1 MARLNNKVAIIT
13 GGAKGLGAE
22 MAKRFVEEGAKVVI
36 TDLDTQTG
44 EETAANIGENIF
56 FMKHD
61 VSKKED
67 WQKVI
72 KTTLD
77 KYGKINIIVNDAGV
91 GMIGDVESMTEDM
104 WNTTIA
110 VNLTGTMWGVKLG
123 IEAMKG
129 NGEKNSIIN
138 LSSVDGLVGDANLL
152 AYNASKGGVRLL
164 TKSAALHCA
173 EKGYD
178 IRVNSIHPGYILTP
192 MVEAGLKQKPK
203 AMDYLVSLHP
213 MGRLGKPSEIANL
226 ALFLASDESSFS
238 TGSEFVAD
246 GGYTAQ

>member
-1 MARLNNKVAIIT
+1 MARLDNKVAVIT

-36 TDLDTQTG
+36 TDLDTKSG
-44 EETAANIGENIF
+44 EETAAKIGKNIL

-72 KTTLD
+72 KATLD
-77 KYGKINIIVNDAGV
+77 NYGKINIVVNDAGV

-123 IEAMKG
+123 IEAMKD

-178 IRVNSIHPGYILTP
+178 IRVNSIHPGYIMTP
-192 MVEAGLKQKPK
+192 MVEAGLKQNPK
-203 AMDYLVSLHP
+203 AMDYLASLHP
-213 MGRLGKPSEIANL
+213 MGRLGKPSEIANM